1 MHGQPVDLRP
11 GVTAWFERGKTRP
24 SFQDAITSW
33 MTGEDHERF
42 VVPRGDVEGKL
53 REVLAP

>member
-1 MHGQPVDLRP
+1 MDLRP